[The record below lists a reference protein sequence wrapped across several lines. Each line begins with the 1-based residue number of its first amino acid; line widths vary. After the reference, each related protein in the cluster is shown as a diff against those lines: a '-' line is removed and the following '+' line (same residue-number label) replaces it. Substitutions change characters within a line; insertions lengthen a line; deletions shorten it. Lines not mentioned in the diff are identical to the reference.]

1 MHIVSGLSG
10 LSKARAAPAILSP
23 HDQLFP
29 SMQYTLHFGQ
39 VLKYVP
45 YLIAGAWLSLQ
56 IAFLAF
62 SGGMVIGILGA
73 MGKTFG
79 GRVVRNAVSAYVTFF
94 MNTPQLVQIYFLF
107 FALPEAGI
115 LLTPYEA
122 VLIGMTLNAGAYLTE
137 IQRAGFLSV
146 HTAELEAA
154 ETMGMSL
161 LQSVWYVILP
171 HVMKVLFPPLSNHYL
186 IMTLGTSMAAIFGVE
201 ELTGRAF
208 NVNAITF
215 RSIEIFSVTAGLYF
229 LVTIVASTTL
239 VFLGRW
245 LFRVKGKV
253 F

>member
-1 MHIVSGLSG
+1 ME
-10 LSKARAAPAILSP
+10 
-23 HDQLFP
+23 
-29 SMQYTLHFGQ
+29 YTLQFGQ

-62 SGGMVIGILGA
+62 CGGMVIGLFGA
-73 MGKTFG
+73 TGKIFG
-79 GRVVRNAVSAYVTFF
+79 GRIVRNVVGVYVTFF
-94 MNTPQLVQIYFLF
+94 TNTPALVQIYFMF

-122 VLIGMTLNAGAYLTE
+122 VLIALTLNAGAYLTE
-137 IQRAGFLSV
+137 IQRAGFISV
-146 HTAELEAA
+146 HRAELEAA

-161 LQSVWYVILP
+161 MQSVWYVILP
-171 HVMKVLFPPLSNHYL
+171 HVMKVLFPPLSSHYL

-208 NVNAITF
+208 NVNALTF
-215 RSIEIFSVTAGLYF
+215 RSIEIFSMTAGLYF
-229 LVTIVASTTL
+229 LVTVLASTFL
-239 VFLGRW
+239 VLLGRW